1 MLQESHQQI
10 SDMETQLQMESEKV
24 YTLLS
29 K

>member
-24 YTLLS
+24 CTLLS